1 LVLLSQRPGKFPASN
16 SHAEAIFF
24 WLGTLQALY
33 PLANYQ
39 FGIKN
44 AHSFIVDLPIKNG
57 AFPQHPIQ
65 SPSHSITIKSNFRY

>member
-24 WLGTLQALY
+24 WLGTLQA
-33 PLANYQ
+33 
-39 FGIKN
+39 FKN

-57 AFPQHPIQ
+57 GFPQNPIQ